1 MQLLCNGVFVD
12 LYDNTR
18 VQFTHDNP
26 LFAFDSLKCERTT
39 QFKLPATPVNDRLF
53 ALARIPAYTGEGM
66 RRKFDAQLIDGQVI
80 KDGYLYVSAYDGK
93 DYAAIFVTGELIGLQ
108 QIRDAGKIA
117 DFWHPAGSIVW
128 SNANVKDANTSAGQQ
143 SLALTRYKTN
153 DMPCHPSFDLSDVMN
168 YAYQAITGHGLTV
181 PRQRGFRLI
190 PKEMP
195 TLPKMSV
202 TITYTGT
209 GAEFDDSYE
218 PSQYGNT
225 MTISDG
231 AQIVQQQDLVLLIG
245 VGGTS
250 TQWKYT
256 KLHQFVARQNLII
269 TFPSDFPNNYFL
281 MSIEDKG
288 GTGED
293 PEYNYLSPAW
303 FLGGYSFSQK
313 QGGGTH
319 ASGTPL
325 AGRSV
330 EIPTGTPFMI
340 LSDDWYEYEPS
351 PFNWNGFRWI
361 NDSSYELS
369 GIVIEGKD
377 IAVGDTVRAVDI
389 LPDLTLVELMKI
401 YSYCVGKVLMY
412 DETNGVS
419 FDNLDFAS
427 WPVIDISEKLTKRG
441 EVNRKFGDYAQHNV
455 ISFKSGNDVPTNQ
468 LISAEYVVDND
479 NLEAS
484 KDIAVIPYSEGGID
498 VDGGYTVARFD
509 AEDTAKHKLYADGIM
524 VCGAAACGLRISL
537 PTNAGL
543 QALCDASTQIK
554 VNARLTLLEYN
565 QITPKTLI
573 QVDGTQY
580 VWTARSWQ
588 NNEATFTL
596 AKVPNNIA

>member
-12 LYDNTR
+12 LYEGTN

-39 QFKLPATPVNDRLF
+39 QFKLPTTPKNDRLF

-117 DFWHPAGSIVW
+117 DFWHPGGSIVW

-153 DMPCHPSFDLSDVMN
+153 DMPCHPSFDMADVME
-168 YAYQAITGHGLTV
+168 YAYNALTGRHFAQRT
-181 PRQRGFRLI
+181 RGFRLI
-190 PKEMP
+190 PKELP

-202 TITYTGT
+202 TITYAGT
-209 GAEFDDSYE
+209 GVPFDDSYE

-250 TQWKYT
+250 TKWKYT
-256 KLHQFVARQNLII
+256 KLHQFVARQSIII

-288 GTGED
+288 VDGSN
-293 PEYNYLSPAW
+293 PEYNYLSQAW
-303 FLGGYSFSQK
+303 FLGGYSFSQR

-319 ASGTPL
+319 TSGTPL

-340 LSDDWYEYEPS
+340 LSDDWYKYEPS
-351 PFNWNGFRWI
+351 PFNWNGFRFI

-377 IAVGDTVRAVDI
+377 IAVGDTVRIVDI

-419 FDNLDFAS
+419 FDDLNFAT
-427 WPVIDISEKLTKRG
+427 WPVVDISDKLTKRG
-441 EVNRKFGDYAQHNV
+441 EVARKFGDYAQHNV
-455 ISFKSGNDVPTNQ
+455 ISFKSGNDVPVNQ
-468 LISAEYVVDND
+468 TISAEYTVDND

-498 VDGGYTVARFD
+498 ADGSYIVARFD

-537 PTNAGL
+537 PKNAGL

-554 VNARLTLLEYN
+554 ISARMTLHEYN
-565 QITPKTLI
+565 QITPKTVI
-573 QVDGTQY
+573 QVDGTRY

-588 NNEATFTL
+588 KNEAKFTL

>member
-12 LYDNTR
+12 LYENTN

-39 QFKLPATPVNDRLF
+39 QFKLPTTPKNDRLF

-117 DFWHPAGSIVW
+117 DFWHPGGSIVW
-128 SNANVKDANTSAGQQ
+128 SAANVKDANTSAGQQ

-153 DMPCHPSFDLSDVMN
+153 DTPCHPSFDMSDVMD
-168 YAYQAITGHGLTV
+168 YAYNALTGRHFAGRT
-181 PRQRGFRLI
+181 RGFRLI

-195 TLPKMSV
+195 ALPKMSV
-202 TITYTGT
+202 TITYAGT
-209 GAEFDDSYE
+209 GVPFDDSYE
-218 PSQYGNT
+218 PSQYGNM

-269 TFPSDFPNNYFL
+269 TFPSNFPNNYFL

-288 GTGED
+288 VDGSN

-303 FLGGYSFSQK
+303 FLGGYSFTQK
-313 QGGGTH
+313 QGGGTR

-351 PFNWNGFRWI
+351 PFNWNGFRFI
-361 NDSSYELS
+361 NDSSYELTD
-369 GIVIEGKD
+369 IVIEGKD
-377 IAVGDTVRAVDI
+377 IAVGDTVRAMDI

-412 DETNGVS
+412 DETNGVT
-419 FDNLDFAS
+419 FDDLAFNT
-427 WPVIDISEKLTKRG
+427 WPVINLSDKLTKRG
-441 EVNRKFGDYAQHNV
+441 EVARKFGDYAQHNV
-455 ISFKSGNDVPTNQ
+455 ISFKSGNDVPINQ
-468 LISAEYVVDND
+468 TVSAEYVVDND

-484 KDIAVIPYSEGGID
+484 KDIAVIPYSEGSID
-498 VDGGYTVARFD
+498 ADGGYIVARFD

-543 QALCDASTQIK
+543 QALCDASTQIQIS
-554 VNARLTLLEYN
+554 ARLTLYEYN

-573 QVDGTQY
+573 YVDGTEY
-580 VWTARSWQ
+580 VWTSRSWQ
-588 NNEATFTL
+588 KNEATFTL

>member
-12 LYDNTR
+12 LYEGTN

-39 QFKLPATPVNDRLF
+39 QFKLPTTPKNDRLF

-93 DYAAIFVTGELIGLQ
+93 DYAAIFVTGEIIGLQ

-117 DFWHPAGSIVW
+117 DFWHPGGSIVW

-153 DMPCHPSFDLSDVMN
+153 DMPCHPSFDMADVME
-168 YAYQAITGHGLTV
+168 YAYNALTGRHFAQRT
-181 PRQRGFRLI
+181 RGFRLI

-202 TITYTGT
+202 TIKYTGT
-209 GAEFDDSYE
+209 GVPFDDSYE

-303 FLGGYSFSQK
+303 FLGGYSFTQK
-313 QGGGTH
+313 QGGGTR

-351 PFNWNGFRWI
+351 PFNWDGFRWI
-361 NDSSYELS
+361 NDSNYELS

-377 IAVGDTVRAVDI
+377 IAVGDTVRIVDI

-419 FDNLDFAS
+419 FDDLNFAT
-427 WPVIDISEKLTKRG
+427 WPVVDISDKLTKRG
-441 EVNRKFGDYAQHNV
+441 EVARKFGDYAQHNV
-455 ISFKSGNDVPTNQ
+455 ISLKSGNDVPVNQ
-468 LISAEYVVDND
+468 TISAEYTVDND

-498 VDGGYTVARFD
+498 ADGGYIVARFD

-537 PTNAGL
+537 PKNAGL

-554 VNARLTLLEYN
+554 ISARLTLPEYN
-565 QITPKTLI
+565 AINPKTVI
-573 QVDGTQY
+573 QVDGTRY

-588 NNEATFTL
+588 KNEAQFTL